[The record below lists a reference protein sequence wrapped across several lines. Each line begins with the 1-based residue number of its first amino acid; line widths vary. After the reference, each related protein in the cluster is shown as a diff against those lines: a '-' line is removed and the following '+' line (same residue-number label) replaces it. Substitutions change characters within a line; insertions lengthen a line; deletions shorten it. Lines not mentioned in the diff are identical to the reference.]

1 MPDSPALPPPAP
13 ARNPWPRVITVVAVL
28 AILVGAGLWL
38 TRMLIDAPGAA
49 IGQGAKLVEAFGGKA
64 VDVARAFREGQV
76 KQEFFSHA
84 ATLSGTGRLQVATLK
99 QRETFLREES
109 GSTAWGLIPVPKIVV
124 QAQAPVE
131 YTYFVDLK
139 GAWEFRQQDK
149 TITVIP
155 PPLEPNTPALD
166 VSALAFYTLEGSI
179 WRDDEPVRER
189 LRETFTTSLRK
200 RARNN
205 EALVREVSR
214 REIAGFVEK
223 WLAEKFGDGRDY
235 FVKVVFPDELPP
247 EPAEKPAP

>member
-1 MPDSPALPPPAP
+1 M
-13 ARNPWPRVITVVAVL
+13 IVAVL

-38 TRMLIDAPGAA
+38 ARMLIGAPAA
-49 IGQGAKLVEAFGGKA
+49 TLGEGAKLVTTIGHQA
-64 VDVARAFREGQV
+64 VDVARAFREGRV

-139 GAWEFRQQDK
+139 GAWDFRQQDK
-149 TITVIP
+149 TVTVVP
-155 PPLEPNTPALD
+155 PPLEPNTPSLD

-179 WRDDEPVRER
+179 WRDDAPVRER
-189 LRETFTTSLRK
+189 LRETFTMSLRK

-214 REIAGFVEK
+214 REIASFVEN
-223 WLAEKFGDGRDY
+223 WLSEKFGDGRDHT
-235 FVKVVFPDELPP
+235 VKVVFPDELPP
-247 EPAEKPAP
+247 APGESPKP